1 VSLLG
6 IVLAAAGMAVLTQ
19 VPVHGT
25 YVANLLPG
33 LIPMSIGM
41 GLTFVPIT
49 LLGTGGVGPEDAGL
63 ASGLFNTAQQVG
75 GSLGLAIL
83 STVAAG
89 RTTGLLHHVNSAASA
104 TAAQVSGYRVAFA
117 VGTAMLIAAAAI
129 LALALRR
136 RDLEAF
142 EPELETPASDPHMG
156 PATGEA
162 AALDGAEVVSA

>member
-1 VSLLG
+1 
-6 IVLAAAGMAVLTQ
+6 
-19 VPVHGT
+19 
-25 YVANLLPG
+25 
-33 LIPMSIGM
+33 
-41 GLTFVPIT
+41 
-49 LLGTGGVGPEDAGL
+49 L

-83 STVAAG
+83 STVAAS

-142 EPELETPASDPHMG
+142 EPELETSAPDSQLG

-162 AALDGAEVVSA
+162 AALDGAEVVRA